1 MPNFFC
7 GSLVVVRCGPQG
19 LSVLFDR
26 PGDRTAAVAAGYSY
40 LLVSKGSAKTIRMS
54 LSREQPPARVERA
67 QQEQDFTAQKHAPFR
82 LWRLGKQQAVC
93 PRLRTPLQPP
103 PAPGARFLGLS
114 FSVANDNADFFPS
127 KTELTRKYSNPLFVF
142 HSASSRTEPPALR
155 NFSISS
161 AARLSRIA
169 SRIVQRLSKVCS
181 SMRGCCSLTTRM
193 MAFIAT

>member
-1 MPNFFC
+1 MFHTRRYVPFGGKRRPKPSACRSGGSALGFALSGRSKIGPLRRKNTRRLGC
-7 GSLVVVRCGPQG
+7 GGSANST
-19 LSVLFDR
+19 LSGRASGRRFPRPR
-26 PGDRTAAVAAGYSY
+26 PGGGCA
-40 LLVSKGSAKTIRMS
+40 
-54 LSREQPPARVERA
+54 
-67 QQEQDFTAQKHAPFR
+67 
-82 LWRLGKQQAVC
+82 
-93 PRLRTPLQPP
+93 
-103 PAPGARFLGLS
+103 GARFLGLS
-114 FSVANDNADFFPS
+114 FSAANDNADFLPS

-155 NFSISS
+155 NFSISP

>member
-1 MPNFFC
+1 MFHTRRYVPF
-7 GSLVVVRCGPQG
+7 GGKR
-19 LSVLFDR
+19 R
-26 PGDRTAAVAAGYSY
+26 PKPFACRSG
-40 LLVSKGSAKTIRMS
+40 GSALGS
-54 LSREQPPARVERA
+54 ALSGRSKIG
-67 QQEQDFTAQKHAPFR
+67 FTAQKHAPFR
-82 LWRLGKQQAVC
+82 LWRLGKQQTVC

-114 FSVANDNADFFPS
+114 FFAANDNADFFPS

-155 NFSISS
+155 NFSISP

>member
-1 MPNFFC
+1 MVCTTFWWQPTHAARAETAC
-7 GSLVVVRCGPQG
+7 GLCRARRRKT
-19 LSVLFDR
+19 SVAKLKV
-26 PGDRTAAVAAGYSY
+26 P
-40 LLVSKGSAKTIRMS
+40 KPSACRF
-54 LSREQPPARVERA
+54 SREQPPARVERA

-114 FSVANDNADFFPS
+114 FSAANDNADFLPS

-155 NFSISS
+155 NFSISP

>member
-1 MPNFFC
+1 MVKADRNFWCQKVPKIIRKSFSA
-7 GSLVVVRCGPQG
+7 GSSSGP
-19 LSVLFDR
+19 F
-26 PGDRTAAVAAGYSY
+26 
-40 LLVSKGSAKTIRMS
+40 
-54 LSREQPPARVERA
+54 ERA
-67 QQEQDFTAQKHAPFR
+67 QQDQAFTAQKHAPFR
-82 LWRLGKQQAVC
+82 LWRLGKQHAVC

-114 FSVANDNADFFPS
+114 FSAANDNADFLPS

-155 NFSISS
+155 NFSISP

-181 SMRGCCSLTTRM
+181 SMRGCSSLTTRM

>member
-1 MPNFFC
+1 VFHTRRYVPF
-7 GSLVVVRCGPQG
+7 GGKR
-19 LSVLFDR
+19 R
-26 PGDRTAAVAAGYSY
+26 PKPFACRSG
-40 LLVSKGSAKTIRMS
+40 GSALGS
-54 LSREQPPARVERA
+54 ALSGRSKIG
-67 QQEQDFTAQKHAPFR
+67 FTAQKHAPFR

-114 FSVANDNADFFPS
+114 FSAANDNADFLPS

>member
-1 MPNFFC
+1 MFHTRRYVPF
-7 GSLVVVRCGPQG
+7 GGKR
-19 LSVLFDR
+19 R
-26 PGDRTAAVAAGYSY
+26 PKPSACRSG
-40 LLVSKGSAKTIRMS
+40 GSALGFA
-54 LSREQPPARVERA
+54 LSGRSKIGPLRRKNTRRLGCGGLANSTLSALACGRLYSPPPLRARVSSVS
-67 QQEQDFTAQKHAPFR
+67 
-82 LWRLGKQQAVC
+82 L
-93 PRLRTPLQPP
+93 
-103 PAPGARFLGLS
+103 
-114 FSVANDNADFFPS
+114 FSVANDNADFLPS

>member
-1 MPNFFC
+1 MKFTPRA
-7 GSLVVVRCGPQG
+7 SA
-19 LSVLFDR
+19 LSAALTR
-26 PGDRTAAVAAGYSY
+26 PGADRLRAMPCQKEENERSEV
-40 LLVSKGSAKTIRMS
+40 KSAKTIRMS